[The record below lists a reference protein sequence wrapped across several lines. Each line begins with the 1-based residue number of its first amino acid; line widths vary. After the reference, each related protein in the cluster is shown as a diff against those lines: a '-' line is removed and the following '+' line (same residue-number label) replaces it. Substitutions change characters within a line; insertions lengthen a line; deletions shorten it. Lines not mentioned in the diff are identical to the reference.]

1 MAPENLSSIPRL
13 CCAAAILF
21 VMSEVL
27 GTGEE
32 VVDLFDRTLSDE
44 EMEDLIEPDEV
55 PPEVTY
61 STTDYPVD
69 GLVKRLGQGSMR
81 IAQFGVE
88 NPANQT
94 AGFQRGFVWTK
105 GQMDRFVESLL
116 LGYPVPG
123 IFLVKQTDNVLLV
136 LDGQQR
142 LETLRRFYDGIHNGR
157 VFALDSAAGQF
168 QGRTYKS
175 LDESSRRA
183 LDDSF
188 MPATI
193 VSTDGSS
200 AVNDAI
206 YKIFERLNAG
216 GTQLT
221 PHEIRVAL
229 YAGSLMVVIEEL
241 NSGPSWRALF
251 GPPNKRIRDHELV
264 MRVIALYLRADK
276 YSRPLKTFLNDFSSE
291 FRFANQLPDDAA
303 RLFTRAADLLLRD
316 VGSGALRRNEGGQ
329 VNAAQAEAVMVGLM
343 RRLATG
349 DAPSGLTT
357 AVDRLKEDETFAR
370 ATTRATAD
378 NEAVNDRLQLAT
390 QAFAK

>member
-1 MAPENLSSIPRL
+1 
-13 CCAAAILF
+13 
-21 VMSEVL
+21 MSEVL